1 MIHDWFFTSV
11 RTPGQFP
18 RMVYQYIKLLCTESC
33 SSMPKKQ
40 NCQHWISLWAL
51 SAYLHVLASDHEL
64 SWTYLDILHRRW
76 LQEAK
81 VAKGLDSRVSEY
93 SNAISTSM
101 QNISSVNLK
110 ALHWRNNCPLI
121 QKLQL
126 PENLYIGYSFFLF
139 ALETH
144 FCKGMASSCII
155 RKASLYLLMC
165 RFSDW
170 DYLCLFL
177 ISSLVPENNR
187 LQVFSHNSFF
197 TSDYWKNSDLLDWF
211 SLCINLYCYRLL
223 VSDWIEIFSITLA
236 YDLHFPLDNMGKKV
250 LSQITG

>member
-18 RMVYQYIKLLCTESC
+18 RMVFQYIKLLCTESC
-33 SSMPKKQ
+33 SSMPKKR

-81 VAKGLDSRVSEY
+81 VAKSLDSHVSDD

-110 ALHWRNNCPLI
+110 ALHWKNNCPLI
-121 QKLQL
+121 QKLQI
-126 PENLYIGYSFFLF
+126 PEKSIYQV
-139 ALETH
+139 
-144 FCKGMASSCII
+144 
-155 RKASLYLLMC
+155 
-165 RFSDW
+165 
-170 DYLCLFL
+170 LFL
-177 ISSLVPENNR
+177 LVCIRNTF
-187 LQVFSHNSFF
+187 LQRHGF
-197 TSDYWKNSDLLDWF
+197 K
-211 SLCINLYCYRLL
+211 
-223 VSDWIEIFSITLA
+223 
-236 YDLHFPLDNMGKKV
+236 LHY
-250 LSQITG
+250 